1 MVPVVPTPEV
11 GPSHVKPL
19 LFAWD
24 ARTSTVDRYRNDHE
38 ATRETTMNADMDA
51 EIPREVNA
59 FHSLLHAGSLVDS
72 ASIMQMLVKD
82 DGRMAKREGLA
93 PYCILD
99 HLGIGNGREEHHFF
113 HSNEAMIPTMCYSNT
128 LFFYIVL

>member
-38 ATRETTMNADMDA
+38 TTMETTMNAEMDA

-59 FHSLLHAGSLVDS
+59 FHSLLSCWVAC
-72 ASIMQMLVKD
+72 
-82 DGRMAKREGLA
+82 RF
-93 PYCILD
+93 C
-99 HLGIGNGREEHHFF
+99 
-113 HSNEAMIPTMCYSNT
+113 
-128 LFFYIVL
+128 